1 MNKQNKSNKS
11 IGFNERRGD
20 SLAISNSYFPV
31 RMKAINCKRLVAFF
45 CLNDFKQWACS
56 YATV

>member
-1 MNKQNKSNKS
+1 MQNKSNKS

-20 SLAISNSYFPV
+20 SLALDIYFL
-31 RMKAINCKRLVAFF
+31 RIKAINCKRLVAFF